1 MQFVIQAMLVKLRIR
16 SRTFFSRYLCS
27 LVFFQPAAEN
37 VIKHLSPY
45 DSKKIKDC
53 IKKTQALVT
62 EHLFNIIQ
70 KKNLALS
77 HWKNNET
84 DSHLWLQTGI

>member
-16 SRTFFSRYLCS
+16 SRTFFSWSLCS

-37 VIKHLSPY
+37 VIKHHSPY
-45 DSKKIKDC
+45 DNRQIKDC

-62 EHLFNIIQ
+62 EHLFKIMQ
-70 KKNLALS
+70 KKFSIITL
-77 HWKNNET
+77 KK
-84 DSHLWLQTGI
+84 

>member
-1 MQFVIQAMLVKLRIR
+1 MQFVIQAMLVKSRIR
-16 SRTFFSRYLCS
+16 SSTFFSRSLCS

-37 VIKHLSPY
+37 VIKHHPPY

-53 IKKTQALVT
+53 IQKTQAFVT

-70 KKNLALS
+70 KKN
-77 HWKNNET
+77 
-84 DSHLWLQTGI
+84 